1 MVVQIQVSDETWK
14 RLKDKKM
21 RPSQT
26 FDEIISYSLD
36 LHDKLKKMKNEK

>member
-14 RLKDKKM
+14 RMLSRKK

-26 FDEIISYSLD
+26 FDDIISAALD
-36 LHDKLKKMKNEK
+36 CQEMEQ

>member
-14 RLKDKKM
+14 ELMSRKQ

-26 FDEIISYSLD
+26 FDEIIKQALQ
-36 LHDKLKKMKNEK
+36 LTK

>member
-14 RLKDKKM
+14 RLMSKKL

-26 FDEIISYSLD
+26 FDEIIYTALNVV
-36 LHDKLKKMKNEK
+36 DKIQEETK

>member
-1 MVVQIQVSDETWK
+1 MVVQIQVSDETWS

-26 FDEIISYSLD
+26 FDEIISVALD
-36 LHDKLKKMKNEK
+36 LYDKLKENII

>member
-1 MVVQIQVSDETWK
+1 MVVQIQVSDETWI

-26 FDEIISYSLD
+26 FDEIISYALD
-36 LHDKLKKMKNEK
+36 FCDKLKGVKDVK